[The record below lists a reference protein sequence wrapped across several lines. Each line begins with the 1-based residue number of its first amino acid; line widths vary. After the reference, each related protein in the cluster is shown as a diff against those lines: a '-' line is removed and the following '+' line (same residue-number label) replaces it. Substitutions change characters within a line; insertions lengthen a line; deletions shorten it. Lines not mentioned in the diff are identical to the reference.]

1 MFQFP
6 PFARRLGCPIRKSAD
21 HRIFAPTRGLSQLIT
36 SFIASV
42 SQGIRHAPFPTFSP
56 ILTRCVSTR
65 SGKLILSAVG
75 FKNYRLNFY
84 SLACVNMSK
93 NVSPKRES
101 GEYRGRTDDLL
112 HAMQAL

>member
-1 MFQFP
+1 M
-6 PFARRLGCPIRKSAD
+6 
-21 HRIFAPTRGLSQLIT
+21 
-36 SFIASV
+36 

-56 ILTRCVSTR
+56 ILTRRMKTR

-93 NVSPKRES
+93 NVSPKGES